1 MGGKAKPP
9 APPDPVALANAQASA
24 NQQTAAQQQKLNMVG
39 SVGPNGSVTWSADP
53 NQPGGFTQTTSLNP
67 DQQAIYDTANRLTLQ
82 QLGVVGNMA
91 GQGLNTRG
99 MTGLQTG
106 ADLSNLHPGQGIQNS
121 FGQGQALKYGFDPG
135 GQVQMSVGGDLEAA
149 RREAIDATWNQ
160 AKSRL
165 DPMWQ
170 QMDERDQTRL
180 ANQGFSQNSE
190 GYENARGDFSRARND
205 AYNQGLYSAVG
216 AGQQAAQDQFGRQL
230 GQGQFANAAQQQQY
244 GQNMG
249 QADFW
254 NSVAGQEY
262 GQNLGAAEFGN
273 SAQQQGF
280 GQQAQ
285 TAQLGQANAQIN
297 NAARAQDFSERM
309 AQYQLPF
316 QTAAMLQQFGNSVQ
330 MPQGI
335 GYTPSQVGQT
345 DVLGA
350 NALSQQ
356 QANANYQSRM
366 QQQNGLMS
374 GLFSLGAAALM
385 PSDRRLKRE
394 IVKLGTRTDGLG
406 VYEFSYANDNTRW
419 VGVMADEVK
428 RARPDLVLEDAEG
441 IMSVN
446 YAGLPALPWAA

>member
-53 NQPGGFTQTTSLNP
+53 NQPGGYTQTTSLNP
-67 DQQAIYDTANRLTLQ
+67 TQQAIYDTANRLTLQ
-82 QLGVVGNMA
+82 QLGAVGDTI
-91 GQGLNTRG
+91 GQGFNTRG

-106 ADLSNLHPGQGIQNS
+106 ADLSNLRPGQGIQS
-121 FGQGQALKYGFDPG
+121 TFGQGQALKYGFDPG

-149 RREAIDATWNQ
+149 RNQAIDATWNQ
-160 AKSRL
+160 ARSRL

-170 QMDERDQTRL
+170 QMDDRDQTRL
-180 ANQGFSQNSE
+180 ANQGFSMNSE
-190 GYENARGDFSRARND
+190 GYENARGDFTRARND
-205 AYNQGLYSAVG
+205 AFNQAAYSAVG
-216 AGQQAAQDQFGRQL
+216 AGQQAANDQFNRQM

-244 GQNMG
+244 GQNLG

-254 NSVAGQEY
+254 NATAGQEF
-262 GQNLGAAEFGN
+262 GQNQGAAQFGN
-273 SAQQQGF
+273 NAQQQGF

-285 TAQLGQANAQIN
+285 AAQLSQANAQIN
-297 NAARAQDFSERM
+297 NAARAQDFSERSYM
-309 AQYQLPF
+309 NMLPF
-316 QTAAMLQQFGNSVQ
+316 QQAAMLQQFGNSVA

-356 QANANYQSRM
+356 QANANYQARM

-374 GLFSLGAAALM
+374 GLFSLGSAAIMA
-385 PSDRRLKRE
+385 SDRRVKRD
-394 IVKLGTRTDGLG
+394 IVKLGSRADGLG
-406 VYEFSYANDNTRW
+406 VYEFRYANDNTRW

-428 RARPDLVLEDAEG
+428 KVRPDLVLNDAYG

-446 YAGLPALPWAA
+446 YAGLPDLPWAG

>member
-1 MGGKAKPP
+1 MGGKSRPP
-9 APPDPVALANAQASA
+9 APPDPVALANAQAQA

-39 SVGPNGSVTWSADP
+39 TVGPNGSVTWAADP
-53 NQPGGFTQTTSLNP
+53 NAPGGYTQTTTLNP
-67 DQQAIYDTANRLTLQ
+67 AQQAIYDTANRLTLQ
-82 QLGVVGNMA
+82 QLGVVGDMA

-106 ADLSNLHPGQGIQNS
+106 ADLSGLKPGQGIQGT

-149 RREAIDATWNQ
+149 RNQAIDATWNQ
-160 AKSRL
+160 ARSRL

-170 QMDERDQTRL
+170 QMDDRDQTRL
-180 ANQGFSQNSE
+180 ANQGFSQNSA
-190 GYENARGDFSRARND
+190 GYENARGDFTRARND

-230 GQGQFANAAQQQQY
+230 GQGQFANSAQQQQF

-249 QADFW
+249 VADFW

-280 GQQAQ
+280 GQQVQ
-285 TAQLGQANAQIN
+285 TAQLGQTNAQIN

-316 QTAAMLQQFGNSVQ
+316 QTAAMIQQLGNNVQ

-356 QANANYQSRM
+356 QANANYLARQ

-374 GLFSLGAAALM
+374 GLFSLGAAAIKAA
-385 PSDRRLKRE
+385 PGVSDRRLKSE
-394 IVKLGTRTDGLG
+394 IKRVGTLDNGLG
-406 VYEFSYANDNTRW
+406 VYTYRLLGGPMQM
-419 VGVMADEVK
+419 GVMAQEVQVVNP
-428 RARPDLVLEDAEG
+428 AAVQEYDG
-441 IMSVN
+441 ILHVN
-446 YAGLPALPWAA
+446 YGAL